1 VPVMLREV
9 LHAVR
14 ARASP
19 PTSLLDCT
27 FGHGGHT
34 AALLDA
40 FPSIQTAVAF
50 DRDEVAMPRS
60 IGIRTRFPHTNFKFI
75 NAPFSHARR
84 LTAPRTFDV
93 VIADL
98 GFASSQVDDAKRGF
112 SFQLNDSPLDMRY
125 SQVTQALTAAHIV
138 NERSVNELVA
148 IFRAYSGEHHAML
161 IAKAIVEYRE
171 GQPFRQTKE
180 LATCIFT
187 ACLGSQHSETRNQ
200 RVEGAW
206 HSVRRVFQSLRI
218 AVNEELVELDNL
230 LRDVPD
236 LLAHNGTLLM
246 LSFHSLEHAAI
257 KKFLD
262 HQCGRDAERERARLA
277 ACLEAR
283 NPGIDAVGIMD
294 AMERD
299 GKIALPARRD
309 ASFSQIRIRKPCKEE
324 IAANR
329 RCISAQLSIATRI
342 NAAADADTESAA
354 AAAAPVGTLRRK
366 RRSNKQRLPVY

>member
-1 VPVMLREV
+1 MSAMHHVPVMLKEV
-9 LHAVR
+9 LRAVR

-40 FPSIQTAVAF
+40 FPSIQTAVAI
-50 DRDEVAMPRS
+50 DRDELAMPRS
-60 IGIRTRFPHTNFKFI
+60 IGIRTRFPGANFKFI

-84 LTAPRTFDV
+84 LTAPKTFDV

-98 GFASSQVDDAKRGF
+98 GFASSQVDDPKRGF
-112 SFQLNDSPLDMRY
+112 SSQLNDSPLDMRY
-125 SQVTQALTAAHIV
+125 SQVTQPLTAARIV

-161 IAKAIVEYRE
+161 IAKAIVDYRE
-171 GQPFRQTKE
+171 CQPFRQTKE
-180 LATCIFT
+180 LATVIFT
-187 ACLGSQHSETRNQ
+187 ACIGSQQSESRTQ

-218 AVNEELVELDNL
+218 AVNDELVELDNL

-236 LLAHNGTLLM
+236 LLAPRGTLLM
-246 LSFHSLEHAAI
+246 LSFHSLEHNAI

-262 HQCGRDAERERARLA
+262 HQSGRDAERERARLA
-277 ACLEAR
+277 VCLEAR

-299 GKIALPARRD
+299 GKVTLPARRV
-309 ASFSQIRIRKPCKEE
+309 ANFSPIRVRKPSKDE

-342 NAAADADTESAA
+342 DANAAADSAA
-354 AAAAPVGTLRRK
+354 VGDSGRK
-366 RRSNKQRLPVY
+366 RRSNKRAPVY